1 MVEEGSTTLM
11 AGEKV
16 MIGELEITTLVS
28 GVLSTN
34 IYISRKMCSFFY
46 FSARFFIRHAFILSF
61 VIDFIGIIFISI
73 Y

>member
-16 MIGELEITTLVS
+16 MIGELEITTFVS

-34 IYISRKMCSFFY
+34 IQGCIFFPKIE
-46 FSARFFIRHAFILSF
+46 FFINHYLEHRVF
-61 VIDFIGIIFISI
+61 
-73 Y
+73 YK

>member
-16 MIGELEITTLVS
+16 MIGELEITTFVS

-46 FSARFFIRHAFILSF
+46 FSSLLIKVLP
-61 VIDFIGIIFISI
+61 SI
-73 Y
+73 VGL